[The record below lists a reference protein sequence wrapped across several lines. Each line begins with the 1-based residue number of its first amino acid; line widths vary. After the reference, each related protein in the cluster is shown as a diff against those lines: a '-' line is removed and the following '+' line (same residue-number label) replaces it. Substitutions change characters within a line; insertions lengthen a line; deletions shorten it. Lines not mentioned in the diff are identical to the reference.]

1 MSRWAALWDNVRS
14 VVLGLA
20 IAFIISTAAIASYY
34 IPSESMVPNLLVGD
48 RLFVS
53 KFPYGYSH
61 YSIMGNPPLFQG
73 RIFEREIARGDIA
86 VFKTPQDNTTDL
98 IKRIVG
104 LPGDTIEMRHGVLVI
119 NDVPVPK
126 ERIEDLTYRAPGGE
140 MRTVRR
146 FRETLPNGKSYVT
159 VDTRDGGQ
167 ADNVGPF
174 HVPAGNYF
182 AMGDNRDNSLD
193 SRWPSNIGVGF
204 VPAENVVG
212 RAEFIAWSLS
222 GEGQWR
228 HPATWAHAL
237 RGARS
242 FTSLR

>member
-1 MSRWAALWDNVRS
+1 MSRWAVIWDNVRS
-14 VVLGLA
+14 IGSGLA
-20 IAFIISTAAIASYY
+20 VAFVINTTAIASYY

-48 RLFVS
+48 RLFVT
-53 KFPYGYSH
+53 KYPYGYSH
-61 YSIMGNPPLFQG
+61 YSIIGNPPLFHG
-73 RIFEREIARGDIA
+73 RIFEHEIARGDIV
-86 VFKTPQDNTTDL
+86 VFKTPHDNETDL

-104 LPGDTIEMRHGVLVI
+104 LPGDTIEMRDGVLVI
-119 NDVPVPK
+119 NDVDVPK
-126 ERIEDLTYRAPGGE
+126 ERIDDLTYRGPDGE

-146 FRETLPNGKSYVT
+146 FRETLPNGKSYIT
-159 VDTRDGGQ
+159 VDLQDDGQ

-174 HVPAGNYF
+174 HVPAGHYF

-204 VPAENVVG
+204 IPAENIVG

-222 GEGQWR
+222 GEGEWL
-228 HPATWAHAL
+228 HPSTWVHAL
-237 RGARS
+237 RGRRS